1 MLPLKL
7 LHVVQAYGMAIVDGA
22 PIFVLTNYNV
32 TVFFKRSQDVR
43 DMRLWASE
51 PLWISDTDPPACAM
65 WAHALQQVEELQ
77 SWKPMLPRADV
88 PINVEEQQTQ
98 THQQQV
104 DTQRQRL
111 ARVRL
116 HSTDQSSASAGSAAS
131 DDSAA
136 SSRKRKRT
144 DEQPGEDHRAP
155 IDAVRQRTADASMH
169 LQACKPLSKAYE
181 TNSHTSPALEPSIGL
196 EMEETVPLSELGLT
210 GECLGAFQYG
220 FTLKVSLRPPNASAP
235 ALEAPAL
242 DIHILILPTL
252 STSITM
258 YPVCLIICLAKAP
271 D

>member
-1 MLPLKL
+1 MA
-7 LHVVQAYGMAIVDGA
+7 VVDEA
-22 PIFVLTNYNV
+22 PIFMLTNYNV

-43 DMRLWASE
+43 DTRLWASE
-51 PLWISDTDPPACAM
+51 PFWISETDPPARAM
-65 WAHALQQVEELQ
+65 WAHALQQAEELR
-77 SWKPMLPRADV
+77 SWKLKLLRADV
-88 PINVEEQQTQ
+88 PIVVEEQQTQ
-98 THQQQV
+98 TRQQQV
-104 DTQRQRL
+104 DTHRQRL

-136 SSRKRKRT
+136 SSRKRKRV

-155 IDAVRQRTADASMH
+155 IHAVRQCTTDANVH
-169 LQACKPLSKAYE
+169 LQASRPLSKADQ
-181 TNSHTSPALEPSIGL
+181 TRINTSLALQPAIDLEV
-196 EMEETVPLSELGLT
+196 EETVPLSELGLT

>member
-1 MLPLKL
+1 
-7 LHVVQAYGMAIVDGA
+7 MAIVDGA